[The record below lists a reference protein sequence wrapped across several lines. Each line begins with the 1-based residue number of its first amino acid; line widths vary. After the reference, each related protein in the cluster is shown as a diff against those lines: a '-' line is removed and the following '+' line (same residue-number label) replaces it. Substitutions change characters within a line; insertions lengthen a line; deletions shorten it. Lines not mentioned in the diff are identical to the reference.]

1 MLIVELMKRI
11 SVLEAESAAWKA
23 SLEAGN
29 HDVEEHDD
37 AKKHDGEEH
46 C

>member
-29 HDVEEHDD
+29 DNAEDDDEET
-37 AKKHDGEEH
+37 